1 MNSHSAPDAL
11 QSRLSSSPISLRRLP
26 ASGELDMNGAAG
38 AAAAGA
44 AARAANAIKACGAIV
59 TVRPDEF
66 VNVLNRV
73 PDPLVVVSH
82 GGFFSKQYKY
92 LMSYKGMVFFTKS
105 PTEISVTKKI
115 EWVHADSISI
125 PS

>member
-1 MNSHSAPDAL
+1 
-11 QSRLSSSPISLRRLP
+11 
-26 ASGELDMNGAAG
+26 MNGATAG
-38 AAAAGA
+38 AAAAA
-44 AARAANAIKACGAIV
+44 AANAIKACGAIV
-59 TVRPDEF
+59 TVRPEEF

-92 LMSYKGMVFFTKS
+92 LLGYKGMVFFTKS
-105 PTEISVTKKI
+105 PSEISVTKRI

-125 PS
+125 PG